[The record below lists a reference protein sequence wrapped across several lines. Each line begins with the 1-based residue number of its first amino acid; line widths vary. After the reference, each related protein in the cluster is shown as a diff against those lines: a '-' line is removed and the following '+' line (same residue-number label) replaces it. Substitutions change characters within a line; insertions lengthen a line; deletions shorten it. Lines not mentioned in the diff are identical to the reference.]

1 MKLTLRTLLAWLDD
15 TLPPEEAREIG
26 RHVAD
31 TPFAQQL
38 VDRIRRVT
46 RQRRLTVPPSTG
58 DEASDPNVV
67 AAYLDNELSPERVAE
82 FETRCLSS
90 DVHLAEA
97 ASSHQIL
104 SLIKNKAKVP
114 PEARYRMYRLIKGRE
129 AVRTTYT
136 GPGAGPSSTPA
147 AALAP
152 MATPGELRPPW
163 AEEETPTGSVG
174 ERIGPPLLAVLL
186 IGVLAV
192 VGWMNLR
199 YAGSSG
205 RDAEVL
211 VAETPG
217 PEPLVADQGRPQLP
231 APPASNPGD
240 PPPIGDVDAA
250 EAAEPIDPE
259 AEAEAEAVPETE
271 TGAEPIDAAADVVD
285 DLPSGVAGVVEE
297 TDGVLLRAA
306 DRARSWERIGADATI
321 APGDRVLNL
330 APFRTT
336 IRIGPVRV
344 ELVAQSEVRFA
355 ARDPGEAARFDLLDG
370 SVVLRTTSADRPLRI
385 GFAGRT
391 VTLEPPI
398 GIPVGVTRLGVRAP
412 GTPSGAPLLT
422 VVLPEETLSA
432 AIDGDDRHEIK
443 GPALAR
449 FDPIRGYLGDDPA
462 MPPRW
467 VTDPEPSPADA
478 RGGEAFAALFEGSG
492 GPILFTLL
500 EGVEDPDPSVRALSV
515 AALGATSSIEPGNL
529 ELVFPLL
536 NRPGVPE
543 VRGAA
548 LGVIYQ
554 RVARGEAEAKE
565 VRDLLGRF
573 VDPTAAAIAVERL
586 IIGVPPEEIEDEV
599 FEELVGELASPNVSV
614 RQLALQALQALTGRD
629 TLGYD
634 PDAPDEAGLN
644 AWRDLLKQGK
654 LNTPSRPEAGA
665 TPSPAGR

>member
-58 DEASDPNVV
+58 DEASDPNAV
-67 AAYLDNELSPERVAE
+67 AAYLDNELGPEQVAE

-136 GPGAGPSSTPA
+136 GPGAGPLAAPA
-147 AALAP
+147 TALAP
-152 MATPGELRPPW
+152 MAAPGDLRPPW
-163 AEEETPTGSVG
+163 AEGESPTGSIG

-199 YAGSSG
+199 YAGDSG
-205 RDAEVL
+205 RKPEGL
-211 VAETPG
+211 VAEV
-217 PEPLVADQGRPQLP
+217 PEPDLLGADRGRPQLP
-231 APPASNPGD
+231 APTADDPGP
-240 PPPIGDVDAA
+240 PPPIDDLDEA
-250 EAAEPIDPE
+250 EAPDRADPE
-259 AEAEAEAVPETE
+259 AGAAAGDATETE
-271 TGAEPIDAAADVVD
+271 TADATVDAVD
-285 DLPSGVAGVVEE
+285 DLPAGVAGVIES
-297 TDGVLLRAA
+297 TNGVLLRAA
-306 DRARSWERIGADATI
+306 ERARSWERIEADASI

-330 APFRTT
+330 APFRSTV
-336 IRIGPVRV
+336 RIGPVRV
-344 ELVAQSEVRFA
+344 ELVAQSEVRFVP
-355 ARDPGEAARFDLLDG
+355 RDPGEAARFELLDG
-370 SVVLRTTSADRPLRI
+370 SVVVRSAVADRPLSV
-385 GFAGRT
+385 GFAGRA

-398 GIPVGVTRLGVRAP
+398 GVPVGVSRLGVRAP
-412 GTPSGAPLLT
+412 GSASGVPLLT
-422 VVLPEETLSA
+422 VVVPQETLKA
-432 AIDGDDRHEIK
+432 TIDGGESRTID

-449 FDPIRGYLGDDPA
+449 FGPIRGYLGDEPA

-478 RGGEAFAALFEGSG
+478 RAGEAFAALFEGSS
-492 GPILFTLL
+492 GPTPFILLQ
-500 EGVEDPDPSVRALSV
+500 GVEDPDPSVRALSV
-515 AALGATSSIEPGNL
+515 AALGATSGIEPGNL

-536 NRPGVPE
+536 NRIGVPE

-548 LGVIYQ
+548 LGVIAQ
-554 RVARGEAEAKE
+554 RVSRGETEAKE
-565 VRDLLGRF
+565 VRELLDRF
-573 VDPTAAAIAVERL
+573 VDPTAAAVAVQRL
-586 IIGVPPEEIEDEV
+586 IVGVPVEEIEDDV
-599 FEELVGELASPNVSV
+599 FEELVEDLASPNVSV
-614 RQLALQALQALTGRD
+614 RQLALQALQSLTGRD

-634 PDAPDEAGLN
+634 PDKPEGDGLE
-644 AWRDLLKQGK
+644 AWRDLLKKGK
-654 LNTPSRPEAGA
+654 LNAPSRPEAA
-665 TPSPAGR
+665 APPPAGR